1 MIRDAMYS
9 FLLSGVVGATAS
21 HVCTGSIL
29 GFIVLLFVSI
39 AWGTVLVL
47 FTHARRDW
55 SCGVVGYCASVLLF
69 SKSLSELHAMA
80 TKKFYGGVLGELP
93 ELILIVILLPLLGV
107 VVARLVQMVLK
118 G

>member
-1 MIRDAMYS
+1 
-9 FLLSGVVGATAS
+9 
-21 HVCTGSIL
+21 
-29 GFIVLLFVSI
+29 LLFVSI

>member
-9 FLLSGVVGATAS
+9 FFLSGVVGATAS
-21 HVCTGSIL
+21 HVCTGSTL
-29 GFIVLLFVSI
+29 GFIVLLFASI
-39 AWGTVLVL
+39 GWGTVLVL
-47 FTHARRDW
+47 FTDTRRDW

-80 TKKFYGGVLGELP
+80 TKRFYGAVLGELP
-93 ELILIVILLPLLGV
+93 ELVLMVILLPLLGV
-107 VVARLVQMVLK
+107 VVARLVQLVFK

>member
-1 MIRDAMYS
+1 MTRDSVYSLTLSAMM
-9 FLLSGVVGATAS
+9 GATIS
-21 HVCTGSIL
+21 RYCTDSAL

-47 FTHARRDW
+47 FTDGRREW
-55 SCGVVGYCASVLLF
+55 SWGVVGYCISVLLF
-69 SKSLSELHAMA
+69 SKSLSELHVMV
-80 TKKFYGGVLGELP
+80 TRKFYGAVIGELP
-93 ELILIVILLPLLGV
+93 ELILMVILLPLLGV